1 LIASYK
7 AGTWF
12 TTNLSNNVFY
22 NLINFGTVDLPQQKS
37 IFAMSTNLNFSFN
50 ITKTTMVQNTCI
62 FRSARQTIQG
72 YFYPTFVS
80 NLGLRQDLWQ
90 GKM

>member
-1 LIASYK
+1 
-7 AGTWF
+7 
-12 TTNLSNNVFY
+12 
-22 NLINFGTVDLPQQKS
+22 
-37 IFAMSTNLNFSFN
+37 STNLNFSFN

-90 GKM
+90 GKMSAILTVSDVFGSLRQRSYLQAPFLYQTALNYRDAQVFY